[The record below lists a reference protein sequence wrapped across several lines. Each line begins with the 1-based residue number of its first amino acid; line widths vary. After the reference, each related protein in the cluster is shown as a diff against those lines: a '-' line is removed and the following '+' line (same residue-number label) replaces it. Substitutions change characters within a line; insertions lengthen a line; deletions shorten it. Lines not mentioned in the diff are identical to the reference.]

1 MNERADPQLRLRR
14 FAQAD
19 EMFRILADEIAAQLR
34 QGIVAR
40 GTASFVASGGTT
52 PGALYDTLSERD
64 LAWDK
69 VFVTLSDERWVSPGS
84 TDSNENLLRT
94 RLLRGKAVS
103 AHLVPFKTRDASPLD
118 AEAGVDHAIASMPL
132 PFDVTLLGMGDDGHT
147 ASLFPNAEGLSEAL
161 DLSSPALVRAIA
173 PKNAAGSS
181 QRMSLTLR
189 AILAS
194 RLIVVLIRGQAKLAT
209 YIEAASGD
217 DERAMPVRAVL
228 HRATAPV
235 ETFWAP

>member
-1 MNERADPQLRLRR
+1 MSDRADPQPRLRR

-19 EMFRILADEIAAQLR
+19 EMFRTLADEIAAQLR
-34 QGIVAR
+34 QGIVTR
-40 GTASFVASGGTT
+40 GAASFVASGGTT

-64 LAWDK
+64 LAWDR

-94 RLLRGKAVS
+94 RLLRGKAAL
-103 AHLVPFKTRDASPLD
+103 AHLVPLKTPAASPSE
-118 AEAGVDHAIASMPL
+118 AEADVDRAIAAMPL

-161 DLSSPALVRAIA
+161 DLSSPALVRAIT

-194 RLIVVLIRGQAKLAT
+194 RLIVILIRGEEKLAA
-209 YIEAASGD
+209 YGAAVSGD
-217 DERAMPVRAVL
+217 DERAMPVRAIL